1 MDYLVEKS
9 NDQLRIKG
17 DFEKD
22 IVVDISRKD
31 VLDEHEIEEFLV
43 NILSEKEGID
53 DFIFLDKGRFLE
65 YEKEEYIYLDFE
77 FPSSM
82 LANSEEALFPF
93 VEKIKVLEEEKLTG
107 HLIMELVGAD
117 ISLLRAGD
125 IAGMIE
131 KKMEEVLENRGSVAE
146 PTIDFG
152 LNVASIENRKGES
165 KARLLFFIGRFT
177 D

>member
-17 DFEKD
+17 DFGKD

-43 NILSEKEGID
+43 NILSEKEEID
-53 DFIFLDKGRFLE
+53 DFIFLDKERFLD
-65 YEKEEYIYLDFE
+65 YEREEYIYLDFE

-117 ISLLRAGD
+117 ISVLRAD
-125 IAGMIE
+125 NIVEMFAKE
-131 KKMEEVLENRGSVAE
+131 WEEVLENRGSVAE
-146 PTIDFG
+146 PAIDFG
-152 LNVASIENRKGES
+152 LNVASIENRKGEL
-165 KARLLFFIGRFT
+165 KARLLLFIGRFT